1 MPPSLQ
7 AVKASMNISR
17 GNVHLQKA
25 IQHNAAARK
34 YVLVLL
40 LVASF
45 ALLFFDW
52 YYAGKLAKR

>member
-1 MPPSLQ
+1 MH
-7 AVKASMNISR
+7 ISG

-25 IQHNAAARK
+25 IKHNAAARK

-52 YYAGKLAKR
+52 FYAGRLPRR